1 MAVCQGNTKS
11 GTRCKNKALP
21 EEKFCRLHLTD
32 DEKANA
38 RETVSS
44 ASSTTSTAS
53 SDGIERWVQDQST
66 VTTIGGATLG
76 AFVGG
81 PIGALV
87 GGAIGAFLSN
97 YHQQPEQKEE

>member
-1 MAVCQGNTKS
+1 MAVCLGKTKS

-21 EEKFCRLHLTD
+21 EEKYCRLHLTN

-38 RETVSS
+38 REKVTST
-44 ASSTTSTAS
+44 STTSS
-53 SDGIERWVQDQST
+53 PEGIEKWVQDQTT

-81 PIGALV
+81 PVGALV
-87 GGAIGAFLSN
+87 GGAIGAFLGN
-97 YHQQPEQKEE
+97 YHQQPEKKEEE